1 MIIGDY
7 WWQPEC
13 FSRMLANV
21 FFIGGQLLLLWGCG
35 WINWPVCC
43 FGSKLLQNRGLVV
56 VYIKDV
62 HHQQLSFPALG
73 NEKVLKATTKVLPN
87 ALAPCHTEG
96 LWWWTCLMFTT
107 TIFLSHGHVAKE
119 MLSLTL
125 AASTM
130 HWFLQGLYETVWPTC
145 VQVVWKTF
153 SSVVW
158 LKGLTVRLI
167 WWPSN

>member
-1 MIIGDY
+1 
-7 WWQPEC
+7 
-13 FSRMLANV
+13 
-21 FFIGGQLLLLWGCG
+21 
-35 WINWPVCC
+35 
-43 FGSKLLQNRGLVV
+43 VV
-56 VYIKDV
+56 LYIKDV

-73 NEKVLKATTKVLPN
+73 NGKVLKATAKVLPN

-153 SSVVW
+153 SSVV
-158 LKGLTVRLI
+158 
-167 WWPSN
+167 